1 MSVARTWTMLRRA
14 ALSGPA
20 ATVTRRLL
28 VRQLSVI
35 DDFKRKV
42 QEESGKEKDLREAA
56 GRIGEQ
62 MSSVG
67 EATQRMDESGSMLP
81 QQTEGALGAAGEAAK
96 KVVQER
102 SKAAK
107 AAEEAARRLQAD
119 TAATDGGTETASADG
134 AGATSANHA
143 EGEATASPEDFVNSY
158 KRRGTQA
165 LGLMG
170 AVRAAFVENVR
181 MGWKELTGEVKQ
193 SSVRVIVGSGKRDE
207 DATREEPDAAEDRVD
222 PSAPHSDRTDLVLT
236 DSGKSA
242 WQVMSERLKN
252 APIIK
257 GVLKSGRAVYRD
269 VADSAVG
276 QGAKKV
282 TDAVGDRLSDAR
294 EAWETSQNPI
304 VYRLSSVWD
313 SLTSE
318 TEEGYALRE
327 LRRLDSAFD
336 PDRFRV
342 EVTEDVA
349 PSLLA
354 AYLKGAPRELREWCD
369 EGIYGRISEETKA
382 RKAEGLE
389 MDQTILDVEQGEI
402 LAMKVEEGSG
412 PTIVLQFMAQQIH
425 CVRKRETGEVIE
437 GAEDE
442 IKAFF
447 YALAFSQKYDEENSE
462 IRYVVTDFLPIGNV
476 PYY

>member
-1 MSVARTWTMLRRA
+1 MNVARSGIMLRRV
-14 ALSGPA
+14 ALCRPA
-20 ATVTRRLL
+20 TALIRRSL

-42 QEESGKEKDLREAA
+42 QEEIGKDKDLKEAA
-56 GRIGEQ
+56 GLIGEQ
-62 MSSVG
+62 MNSAG
-67 EATQRMDESGSMLP
+67 EATKRVSEAASKLSHQAG
-81 QQTEGALGAAGEAAK
+81 GALGAAGKAAR
-96 KVVQER
+96 KVVEET

-107 AAEEAARRLQAD
+107 AAEDAARRMQAD
-119 TAATDGGTETASADG
+119 AAATNDGPGTSSEGDDRTTSADDV
-134 AGATSANHA
+134 
-143 EGEATASPEDFVNSY
+143 EGEAKNGPEDFVNSY
-158 KRRGTQA
+158 KKKSTQA
-165 LGLMG
+165 LGLVG

-181 MGWKELTGEVKQ
+181 MGWKELTGEMKQ
-193 SSVRVIVGSGKRDE
+193 SSVRVIVGSGKRHESDE
-207 DATREEPDAAEDRVD
+207 SEESDAADDQVDPDAPR
-222 PSAPHSDRTDLVLT
+222 SDRTELVLT

-242 WQVMSERLKN
+242 WQGMSERLKN

-269 VADSAVG
+269 VADSPVG

-282 TDAVGDRLSDAR
+282 TDAVGDKISDAR

-304 VYRLSSVWD
+304 VYRLSSMWD

-327 LRRLDSAFD
+327 LRRLDSTFD

-342 EVTEDVA
+342 EVTEEVA

-389 MDQTILDVEQGEI
+389 MDQTILDIEQGEI